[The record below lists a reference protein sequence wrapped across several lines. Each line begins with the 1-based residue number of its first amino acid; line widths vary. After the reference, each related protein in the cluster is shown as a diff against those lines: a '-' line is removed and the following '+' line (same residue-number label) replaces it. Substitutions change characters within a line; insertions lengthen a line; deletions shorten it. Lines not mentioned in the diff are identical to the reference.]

1 MPMLVLDDFEVEEY
15 SEAIARNFSA
25 WNFINDGRTRIQL
38 AMLCIEKAKLCL
50 CIDQILQVRY
60 KSVRHEAK
68 TRTITILVP
77 KRNTNDDFEVIEHDH
92 QLRRWYQAL
101 STSGNFDLR
110 APASFGIL
118 ETTDM
123 LTIQRAHLK
132 LLFLSALI
140 ALHRPQVGDNSSP
153 RSGPFQDLSRTKLCE
168 TVDEVGHLAMGMK
181 ELRMGS
187 HIKPNGVTLF
197 LPILLVHL
205 QDITPNM
212 DNRQGDRL
220 GKYYHCM
227 EILDSIGDQNI
238 SEDVLPIELET
249 AFQKLNI
256 LPSQEIR
263 IPRAISFP
271 LHYQELAM
279 PEGTFLPH
287 LSDLGTMTSAEIKLL
302 NELSRQHQNQIP
314 MI

>member
-1 MPMLVLDDFEVEEY
+1 
-15 SEAIARNFSA
+15 
-25 WNFINDGRTRIQL
+25 
-38 AMLCIEKAKLCL
+38 
-50 CIDQILQVRY
+50 
-60 KSVRHEAK
+60 
-68 TRTITILVP
+68 
-77 KRNTNDDFEVIEHDH
+77 
-92 QLRRWYQAL
+92 
-101 STSGNFDLR
+101 
-110 APASFGIL
+110 
-118 ETTDM
+118 M

-140 ALHRPQVGDNSSP
+140 ALHRPQVGDDSSP
-153 RSGPFQDLSRTKLCE
+153 RSGPLQNLSRTKLRE
-168 TVDEVGHLAMGMK
+168 TADEVGHLAMGMK

-220 GKYYHCM
+220 GKYYRCM
-227 EILDSIGDQNI
+227 EILDSIGEQNI

-256 LPSQEIR
+256 LPSQENS